1 MVLLERLTELG
12 EQASLGWVD
21 IFPTQLSQL
30 LQQSAL
36 FVIGGSLVGLQLGG
50 IRTDL
55 ALIASGK
62 AVTYKISVPEGF
74 TSQMARN
81 IFYGGTTFFVLLFA
95 ALILHAVGVPSELF
109 TPIFAIGR
117 TSGWTAHMLDQI
129 EDARLIRPA
138 SIYVGPRDYKFVP
151 INERN

>member
-1 MVLLERLTELG
+1 M
-12 EQASLGWVD
+12 
-21 IFPTQLSQL
+21 SQ
-30 LQQSAL
+30 
-36 FVIGGSLVGLQLGG
+36 
-50 IRTDL
+50 
-55 ALIASGK
+55 
-62 AVTYKISVPEGF
+62 GF